1 MFFFAI
7 VDCCPSVLHVAH
19 MLKTK
24 VGLATGMAQGLE
36 SDLGLMAQVL
46 ETWLDN
52 VSRETVNSI
61 YNIFNIFNISG
72 EYLMFCWS
80 VEDPDK
86 DPTWILGSL
95 DSSLARFCN
104 LHFSRLLYFL
114 SSLLFVFLL
123 VKLCGHDIISHMYWS
138 FGMVT
143 MKARSWRTW
152 NELHVGGIWRWVFAS
167 HHAYD
172 FGCLLLPRL
181 LLQLVMW
188 WCFTVH
194 FPQGAC
200 VTVRLRCRKFWSSVL
215 KPCIE
220 AFHQNSDQEGCPPF
234 RSLAQRLHFLTLHVV
249 GSCSAEEANDESKS
263 PTPEVGKKA
272 WREPQLCKLSCCS
285 RGCSSRL
292 PGQEQIS
299 LQPAGRSRW
308 GSCEVRSG
316 KEKWSLWKSLG
327 WFHNQQDMNV
337 CNT

>member
-200 VTVRLRCRKFWSSVL
+200 VTVRLRCRKFGAQYWSLAL
-215 KPCIE
+215 KPSIKIPTRKG
-220 AFHQNSDQEGCPPF
+220 A
-234 RSLAQRLHFLTLHVV
+234 LHFAAWLNVCTFWL
-249 GSCSAEEANDESKS
+249 CSAEEANDESKS

-285 RGCSSRL
+285 RRCRSASR
-292 PGQEQIS
+292 PRAN
-299 LQPAGRSRW
+299 QPSASWKKQVRFMW
-308 GSCEVRSG
+308 KWEV
-316 KEKWSLWKSLG
+316 E
-327 WFHNQQDMNV
+327 
-337 CNT
+337 